1 MFHEIDARNLRT
13 LRGNCRNNSAAEV
26 YYFSLAMSHESTN
39 TVPLLF
45 RIYEPLF
52 DPGSTL
58 LWYLNFTLLVA
69 NGIHIHGKWNQS
81 RLIHN
86 EDISNSIS
94 IFAFSS
100 IELIVYLTSSRI
112 KLWKNTSERAVI
124 ILLFSLSLSLLNSP
138 TFPRY
143 RSSKKLD
150 KTCYN
155 FSWNSFEA
163 DRWKN
168 FDENS
173 RDCQWFWLARN
184 TNISSLENICRTII
198 IFLVIILYRFCSTV
212 CSIAAFQPVN

>member
-26 YYFSLAMSHESTN
+26 YYFSLATSHESTN

-100 IELIVYLTSSRI
+100 IELIIYLTSSRI

-124 ILLFSLSLSLLNSP
+124 ILLLSLSLSVK
-138 TFPRY
+138 FA
-143 RSSKKLD
+143 
-150 KTCYN
+150 N
-155 FSWNSFEA
+155 FSALSILEKTRQNLLQFQLELVWSWPMEKF
-163 DRWKN
+163 RRK
-168 FDENS
+168 
-173 RDCQWFWLARN
+173 LAR
-184 TNISSLENICRTII
+184 LPMV
-198 IFLVIILYRFCSTV
+198 LVG
-212 CSIAAFQPVN
+212 A